1 MSDGAGRERGLR
13 LYSVPAHR
21 AFADALV
28 AGLLRRFGGDRLVL
42 ARGVVLVP
50 NNRAG
55 LAINEA
61 FVRASG
67 GALLLPRI
75 VAVGG
80 DDLEASLGA
89 ALDPADAVPPL
100 PPAIDPLQRRMIL
113 ARMVEEERA
122 AAGRPV
128 DAAEAVRL
136 AGELARTLDQLI
148 VEEVP
153 PQRLI
158 DIDPGEGLSDH
169 WETALRLFRLL
180 LDRWPA
186 ERAALG
192 RIDAAQ
198 RRVLL
203 LDRQAERWRTTP
215 PAGFV
220 CAAGVTDSAPAVAR
234 LLRTVARLPHG
245 MVVFANLDL
254 QLPEEEWDAL
264 GPHVPDATTGLR
276 RRSIEVHPQFHL
288 KLLLDRIGAA
298 RGEVARWTDGSEH
311 DATAARGRAIA
322 NALAPALFTAKWTR
336 LDAADRRLAGVEAAE
351 LANPAEEAQ
360 AIALKLREAVE
371 TPGRTA
377 ALVTPDRLL
386 ARRVAAHCRRW
397 NIEVDDSAGRPLTI
411 LPPGTL
417 LIAIVEAAAQSFAPM
432 ALLTLLKHPLVRA
445 GAGRGEWLDGVRRLD
460 RALRGP
466 RPAPGL
472 DGIDRHLTGGS
483 EREREVR
490 AAAAAWWAEVRTLL
504 APVARVFGA
513 EMSTL
518 PSLLTGLRE
527 ATELL
532 AGTEAWRGPAGRAAA
547 DLLAALEEQ
556 APLGPRQI
564 APQGF
569 APLLRLLMD
578 ETAIRLLPRE
588 RHPRLAIYGLME
600 ARLQTADLMILGG
613 LNEGTWPG
621 IPAPDAWLAPRI
633 RAELRLPGLE
643 RGIGVAAH
651 DFGQALGAPAALLTR
666 ARRDARSPALASRF
680 WLRLEAMA
688 GERFQR
694 DAALEAWTRALDHG
708 GVPRP
713 VIRPEPMPPKE
724 QRPRAISVTEVDRL
738 KADPFAFYA
747 RRILRLAPLDPV
759 DADPSA
765 AWRGTAVHGVL
776 EAWAREDRCDAEKLL
791 PRARALLDDPAAHP
805 LLRALWQPR
814 LLAAFEW
821 IAARTLA
828 ERSNGRDVLAVE
840 GRGTATLS
848 GIELTGRFDRI
859 DRMPDGGLGIV
870 DYKTGKA
877 PSVAAV
883 RGGFNLQ
890 LGLLGAIV
898 EAGGFADVA
907 GTATAFEYW
916 SLAKKGDSFGAVSSP
931 ADPAGKGG
939 RILTDDFVRAA
950 RDSFAEAA
958 GRWLT
963 GDEAFTAKL
972 HPEFAPYAEYD
983 QLMRRDEWYG
993 RDH

>member
-1 MSDGAGRERGLR
+1 MADAPPRGERGLR
-13 LYSVPAHR
+13 LYTIPAHR

-28 AGLLRRFGGDRLVL
+28 AGLMRRFDGDRLAL
-42 ARGVVLVP
+42 ARGLVLVP
-50 NNRAG
+50 NNRGG
-55 LAINEA
+55 LAIREA

-75 VAVGG
+75 VALGG
-80 DDLEASLGA
+80 EELDAAVGA

-100 PPAIDPLQRRMIL
+100 PPAVDPLQRRMIL
-113 ARMVEEERA
+113 ARLVEEERA

-148 VEEVP
+148 VEEVRP
-153 PQRLI
+153 ERLAA
-158 DIDPGEGLSDH
+158 IDPGEGLSDH
-169 WETALRLFRLL
+169 WETALRLFRIL

-186 ERAALG
+186 ERDRLG
-192 RIDAAQ
+192 CIDAAE
-198 RRVLL
+198 RRIRLI
-203 LDRQAERWRTTP
+203 DRQAARWREHP

-220 CAAGVTDSAPAVAR
+220 CAAGITDPAPAVAR
-234 LLRTVARLPHG
+234 LLRAVAALPRG
-245 MVVFANLDL
+245 MTVFANLDL
-254 QLPEEEWDAL
+254 HLPDAEWDAL
-264 GPHVPDATTGLR
+264 GPHAPDPVTGLR
-276 RRSIEVHPQFHL
+276 RRAIEVHPQFHL
-288 KLLLDRIGAA
+288 KLLLERIGASRA
-298 RGEVARWTDGSEH
+298 EVSRWTAASEH

-322 NALAPALFTAKWTR
+322 NALAPTSFTAKWTA
-336 LDAADRRLAGVEAAE
+336 LDAADRRLTGVTAVE

-360 AIALKLREAVE
+360 AIALRLREAVE
-371 TPGRTA
+371 TPALTA
-377 ALVTPDRLL
+377 ALVTPDRAL

-397 NIEVDDSAGRPLTI
+397 GIEVDDSAGRALAI

-417 LIAIVEAAAQSFAPM
+417 LTAIVEAAAQDFAPM

-445 GAGRGEWLDGVRRLD
+445 GDARGAWLDGVRRLD

-472 DGIDRHLTGGS
+472 DGIDRHLAAAP
-483 EREREVR
+483 ERAR
-490 AAAAAWWAEVRTLL
+490 AAEWWREARVLLEPVARGFGAGEATLPGLIACLREAATLL
-504 APVARVFGA
+504 AGD
-513 EMSTL
+513 
-518 PSLLTGLRE
+518 
-527 ATELL
+527 
-532 AGTEAWRGPAGRAAA
+532 EAWRGPAGRAAA
-547 DLLAALEEQ
+547 DLLAGLEAQ
-556 APLGPRQI
+556 APRGPRTI

-578 ETAIRLLPRE
+578 EIAIRLLPRE

-600 ARLQTADLMILGG
+600 ARLQSADVMILSG

-621 IPAPDAWLAPRI
+621 LPAPDPWLAPRI
-633 RAELRLPGLE
+633 RAELGLPGLE

-651 DFGQALGAPAALLTR
+651 DFGQALGAPTAVLTR

-680 WLRLEAMA
+680 WLRLEAMT
-688 GERFQR
+688 GERFPR
-694 DAALEAWTRALDHG
+694 DGTLAAWTRALDG
-708 GVPRP
+708 APIPRP
-713 VIRPEPMPPKE
+713 AARPAPVPPPAL
-724 QRPRAISVTEVDRL
+724 RPRAISVTEVDRL
-738 KADPFAFYA
+738 KADPYAFYA
-747 RRILRLAPLDPV
+747 RRILRLSPLDAV

-776 EAWAREDRCDAEKLL
+776 EAWAREDACDPDRLL
-791 PRARALLDDPAAHP
+791 PRALTLLADPATHP

-814 LLAAFEW
+814 LVAAFAWVAE
-821 IAARTLA
+821 RTLA
-828 ERSNGRDVLAVE
+828 ERAEGRSVLAVE
-840 GRGTATLS
+840 GRGAAHLS

-859 DRMPDGGLGIV
+859 DRMADGGLGIV

-890 LGLLGAIV
+890 LGLLGAIA
-898 EAGGFADVA
+898 EQGGFDGVS
-907 GTATAFEYW
+907 GKATAFEYW
-916 SLAKKGDSFGAVSSP
+916 SLAKKGDAFGAVSSP
-931 ADPAGKGG
+931 ADPSGRGG

-958 GRWLT
+958 ARWLT
-963 GDEAFTAKL
+963 GDEPFTAKL
-972 HPEFAPYAEYD
+972 HPEFAPFAEYD

-993 RDH
+993 RDA

>member
-1 MSDGAGRERGLR
+1 MADASAAPAGRGLR
-13 LYSVPAHR
+13 LYTIPAHR

-28 AGLLRRFGGDRLVL
+28 AGLLRRFGGDRLAL
-42 ARGVVLVP
+42 ARGLMLVP
-50 NNRAG
+50 NNRGG
-55 LAINEA
+55 LAVREA

-75 VAVGG
+75 VALGG
-80 DDLEASLGA
+80 EELDASVGA

-100 PPAIDPLQRRMIL
+100 PPAVDPLQRRMIL
-113 ARMVEEERA
+113 ARLVEEERA
-122 AAGRPV
+122 AAARPV

-153 PQRLI
+153 PARLAA
-158 DIDPGEGLSDH
+158 IDPGEGLSEH

-186 ERAALG
+186 ERERLG
-192 RIDAAQ
+192 CIDAAE
-198 RRVLL
+198 RRIRLI
-203 LDRQAERWRTTP
+203 DRQAARWRDAP
-215 PAGFV
+215 PGGFV
-220 CAAGVTDSAPAVAR
+220 CAAGITDPAPAVAR
-234 LLRTVARLPHG
+234 LLRTVAGLPGG

-254 QLPEEEWDAL
+254 TLPGEEWDAL
-264 GPHVPDATTGLR
+264 GPHDPDPVTGLR
-276 RRSIEVHPQFHL
+276 RRAIEVHPQFHL
-288 KLLLDRIGAA
+288 KLLLERIGAG
-298 RGEVARWTDGSEH
+298 RDEVLRWTAASEH

-322 NALAPALFTAKWTR
+322 NALAPARFTAKWTA
-336 LDAADRRLAGVEAAE
+336 LEAADRRLTGVSAVE
-351 LANPAEEAQ
+351 LATPAEEAQ
-360 AIALKLREAVE
+360 AVALKLREAVE
-371 TPGRTA
+371 TPGLTA
-377 ALVTPDRLL
+377 ALVTPDRML

-397 NIEVDDSAGRPLTI
+397 GIEVDDSAGRALAI

-417 LIAIVEAAAQSFAPM
+417 LTAIVEAAAQDFAPM

-445 GAGRGEWLDGVRRLD
+445 GEGRGEWLDGVRRLD

-472 DGIDRHLTGGS
+472 AGIDRHL
-483 EREREVR
+483 
-490 AAAAAWWAEVRTLL
+490 AAVPAFAGAAEWWRGARTLL
-504 APVARVFGA
+504 EPVARGFGA
-513 EMSTL
+513 ETAT
-518 PSLLTGLRE
+518 LTGLVACLRE
-527 ATELL
+527 AADLL
-532 AGTEAWRGPAGRAAA
+532 AGEEAWRGPAGRAAA
-547 DLLAALEEQ
+547 DLLTGLEAQ
-556 APLGPRQI
+556 APSGPQAI
-564 APQGF
+564 APGGF
-569 APLLRLLMD
+569 APLLRMLMD
-578 ETAIRLLPRE
+578 EIAIRLLPRE
-588 RHPRLAIYGLME
+588 RHARLAIYGLME
-600 ARLQTADLMILGG
+600 ARLQSADLMILSG

-621 IPAPDAWLAPRI
+621 LPAPDPWLAPRV
-633 RAELRLPGLE
+633 RAELGLPGLE

-651 DFGQALGAPAALLTR
+651 DFGQALGAREVVLTR

-680 WLRLEAMA
+680 WLRLEAMT
-688 GERFQR
+688 GERFPR
-694 DAALEAWTRALDHG
+694 DATLAEWARALDG
-708 GVPRP
+708 AAVPTPVDRP
-713 VIRPEPMPPKE
+713 APLPRKSL
-724 QRPRAISVTEVDRL
+724 RPRQISVTEVDRL

-747 RRILRLAPLDPV
+747 RRILKLSPLDAV

-776 EAWAREDRCDAEKLL
+776 EAWAREDACDPERLL
-791 PRARALLDDPAAHP
+791 PRALMLLADPATHP

-814 LLAAFEW
+814 LIAAFEW
-821 IAARTLA
+821 VAARTIA
-828 ERSNGRDVLAVE
+828 DRAGGRAVLAVE
-840 GRGTATLS
+840 GRGTTELS

-890 LGLLGAIV
+890 LGLLGAIA
-898 EAGGFADVA
+898 EAGGFAGVA
-907 GTATAFEYW
+907 GAATAFEYW
-916 SLAKKGDSFGAVSSP
+916 SLAKKGDAFGSVSTP

-958 GRWLT
+958 ARWLT
-963 GDEAFTAKL
+963 GEEPFTAKL

-993 RDH
+993 RDA

>member
-1 MSDGAGRERGLR
+1 MADTAPPAERGLR
-13 LYSVPAHR
+13 LYTIPAHR

-28 AGLLRRFGGDRLVL
+28 AGLLRRFGGDRLAL
-42 ARGVVLVP
+42 ARGTVLVP
-50 NNRAG
+50 NNRGG
-55 LAINEA
+55 LAVREA

-75 VAVGG
+75 VALGG
-80 DDLEASLGA
+80 EELDASVGA

-113 ARMVEEERA
+113 ARLVEEERA

-136 AGELARTLDQLI
+136 AGDLAATLDQLI

-153 PQRLI
+153 PARLAA
-158 DIDPGEGLSDH
+158 IDPGEGLSDH

-186 ERAALG
+186 ERDRLG
-192 RIDAAQ
+192 AIDAAD
-198 RRVLL
+198 RRIRL
-203 LDRQAERWRTTP
+203 LDRQAARWRASP
-215 PAGFV
+215 PDSFV
-220 CAAGVTDSAPAVAR
+220 CAAGITDPAPAVAR
-234 LLRTVARLPHG
+234 LLRTVAELPRG
-245 MVVFANLDL
+245 MVVFADLDL
-254 QLPEEEWDAL
+254 TLPDEEWAAL
-264 GPHVPDATTGLR
+264 GPHDPDPGTGLR
-276 RRSIEVHPQFHL
+276 ARSIEVHPQFHL
-288 KLLLDRIGAA
+288 KLLLERIGAA
-298 RGEVARWTDGSEH
+298 RDEVSRWAGGSEH

-322 NALAPALFTAKWTR
+322 NALAPARFTAKWTR
-336 LDAADRRLAGVEAAE
+336 LDAADRRLTGVTAVE
-351 LANPAEEAQ
+351 LATPAEEAQ

-371 TPGRTA
+371 TPGLTA
-377 ALVTPDRLL
+377 ALVTPDRML

-397 NIEVDDSAGRPLTI
+397 NIEVDDSAGRALAI

-417 LIAIVEAAAQSFAPM
+417 LTAIVEAAAQDFAPM
-432 ALLTLLKHPLVRA
+432 ALLTLLKHPLVRL
-445 GAGRGEWLDGVRRLD
+445 GDGRGAWLDGVRRLD

-472 DGIDRHLTGGS
+472 DGIDRHL
-483 EREREVR
+483 
-490 AAAAAWWAEVRTLL
+490 AAHPVHAGAAEWWRTARPLL
-504 APVARVFGA
+504 EPVARGFGMPMA
-513 EMSTL
+513 TL
-518 PSLLTGLRE
+518 PGLVACLRE
-527 ATELL
+527 AANLL
-532 AGTEAWRGPAGRAAA
+532 AGDEAWRGPAGRAAA
-547 DLLAALEEQ
+547 DLLTGLETQ
-556 APLGPRQI
+556 APLGPQQV
-564 APQGF
+564 APAGF
-569 APLLRLLMD
+569 APLLRMLMD
-578 ETAIRLLPRE
+578 EIAIRLLPRE

-600 ARLQTADLMILGG
+600 ARLQRADLMILSG

-621 IPAPDAWLAPRI
+621 LPAPDPWLAPRV
-633 RAELRLPGLE
+633 RAELGLPGLE

-651 DFGQALGAPAALLTR
+651 DFGQALGAKQVVLTR

-680 WLRLEAMA
+680 WLRLEAMT
-688 GERFQR
+688 GERFPR
-694 DAALEAWTRALDHG
+694 DGTLAAWARALDG
-708 GVPRP
+708 TRVPTP
-713 VIRPEPMPPKE
+713 ADRPEPLPPKRL
-724 QRPRAISVTEVDRL
+724 RPRQISVTEVDRL

-747 RRILRLAPLDPV
+747 RRILKLAALDPV

-765 AWRGTAVHGVL
+765 AWRGTAVHAVL
-776 EAWAREDRCDAEKLL
+776 EAWAREDACDPEKLL
-791 PRARALLDDPAAHP
+791 PRAVTLLADPATHP

-814 LLAAFEW
+814 LVAAFEW
-821 IAARTLA
+821 VAAKTLA
-828 ERSNGRDVLAVE
+828 DRVAGREVLAVE
-840 GRGTATLS
+840 GRGKAELS

-890 LGLLGAIV
+890 LGLLGAIAEV
-898 EAGGFADVA
+898 GGFDGVDGQAS
-907 GTATAFEYW
+907 AFEYW
-916 SLAKKGDSFGAVSSP
+916 SLAKKGDTFGSVSSP

-939 RILTDDFVRAA
+939 RIMTDDFVRAA

-958 GRWLT
+958 ARWLT

-972 HPEFAPYAEYD
+972 HPEFAPFAEYD

-993 RDH
+993 RDA